1 VGGRLGRQPVSAG
14 GCEALKIR
22 ERLVRVAGGLTLA
35 GIVLILIGG
44 LFLGARIATWRQQDD
59 AEHLQAKRA
68 YLAALREQQPDA
80 SRGRGERPNLL
91 IVLFDD
97 LGHGDLA
104 AFGAMGIETPRIDA
118 LAAAGLRLD
127 AYYAPSPVC
136 TPSRV
141 AMLTGRYAPR
151 ANLNIVAFPTGDPMD
166 WLMRASN
173 VPATRV
179 PEEEILL
186 PEILAAVGYDTAMVG
201 KWHLGDRSPSL
212 PLERGFERFVGAL
225 YSNDMTPFAIY
236 RDTEVLYDAPFD
248 QTRMNEVYTRAAIE
262 FLEQPREGPFFL
274 YFAHN
279 FPHVP
284 LHTPESD
291 RGRSQAGL
299 YGDVIEGLDDSVGA
313 ILDAL
318 ARRGELEDTLIL
330 LTSDNGPWFE
340 GSPGPVRGRKGQT
353 WEGGMHVPFIAHWPA
368 RIEGGRRSS
377 APVVGV
383 DLVPTLLALLG
394 LPTPPD
400 RVLDGRDVGN
410 HIFDDAPAED
420 RLVHYFG
427 VSGSFD
433 AIRDTRFK
441 YHRRRGVRAGGG
453 DGYSFSMPWGPWLF
467 DLELDP
473 AESYDVTRT
482 HPEQAE
488 RMARIFAAEQAGL
501 AANPRGW
508 RSSKAELRVQP

>member
-1 VGGRLGRQPVSAG
+1 MRGRGRR
-14 GCEALKIR
+14 ALKILGP
-22 ERLVRVAGGLTLA
+22 LVRVAGGLTLA
-35 GIVLILIGG
+35 GLLLT
-44 LFLGARIATWRQQDD
+44 LFGALWLGARIATYRQQDD
-59 AEHLQAKRA
+59 REHIEAKRA
-68 YLAALREQQPDA
+68 YLANLRERQVAPSLARSEAPDP
-80 SRGRGERPNLL
+80 RPNIL

-97 LGHGDLA
+97 LGHGDL
-104 AFGAMGIETPRIDA
+104 GAYGAKGIETPHIDG

-136 TPSRV
+136 TSSRV

-151 ANLNIVAFPTGDPMD
+151 ANLDIVAFPTGDPME
-166 WLMRASN
+166 WIMRASN

-186 PEILAAVGYDTAMVG
+186 PEILEAAGYDTGMVG

-212 PLERGFERFVGAL
+212 PRDRGFEYFVGAL

-236 RDTEVLYDAPFD
+236 RGEDILHEAPFD
-248 QTRMNEVYTRAAIE
+248 QTRMNEVYTQAAIE
-262 FLEQPREGPFFL
+262 FLEQPREAPFFL

-291 RGRSQAGL
+291 HGRSEAGL

-313 ILDAL
+313 ILDVL
-318 ARRGELEDTLIL
+318 ARRGELDETLIL

-368 RIEGGRRSS
+368 RIQAGRRSS
-377 APVVGV
+377 APIVGV
-383 DLVPTLLALLG
+383 DLVPTLLALLE
-394 LPTPPD
+394 LPSPAD
-400 RVLDGRDVGN
+400 RLLDGRDVGG
-410 HIFDDAPAED
+410 HLFDAAAAED

-427 VSGSFD
+427 VGGTFD
-433 AIRDTRFK
+433 AIRDSRFK
-441 YHRRRGVRAGGG
+441 YHRRRGVRAGGR
-453 DGYSFSMPWGPWLF
+453 DGYSFGEQWGPWLF

-482 HPEQAE
+482 HPREAE
-488 RMARIFAAEQAGL
+488 RLARIFAAEKAER

-508 RSSKAELRVQP
+508 RSP